1 MARSRHFCAVVAL
14 TLASSLIVASCG
26 DDAEPTRADAGTP
39 TTRRSSTSAGGSEA
53 LSSTSTS
60 TSTTTTPLE
69 DTIDL
74 ADAPPVLFV
83 GDNDANYFEDLLEKS
98 VVRVGPLAQYQSYL
112 ISPDAKMYAL
122 ASPGDAVR
130 PSRIELISIKTGKAV
145 SSFDVDADR
154 VTLSEW
160 SPDSTAVVARG
171 ANDWITYRTD
181 GSSQPVE
188 GSTGSVPGWATGDSL
203 TSAVECSQCS
213 RFQLIDSDD
222 HPVLVVVGL
231 SGDGPEAGI
240 YDPDDATIV
249 PFEGEWATARVQ
261 AAECT
266 RFTVLTASIDG
277 ESVQALYDVDTGAI
291 HTIEP
296 VRGGSDCP
304 VPSHDGRKVALAM
317 QAGGTVVVDAA
328 TGSPVLV
335 ARQGAPL
342 AWSADGD
349 ELLVQGN
356 GTFVVASDGSGGKEA
371 SVKIRAFCEV
381 GAAGKVLAEVTG
393 ATQADSGLVL
403 YDISR
408 NSATK
413 IGEASL
419 GRTCDVSKD
428 GGWVVTGTTIVDL
441 EEAAFTQLTRVDSKG
456 SYIRGEPIF
465 PDRSARS
472 PRVVAGG

>member
-1 MARSRHFCAVVAL
+1 
-14 TLASSLIVASCG
+14 
-26 DDAEPTRADAGTP
+26 
-39 TTRRSSTSAGGSEA
+39 
-53 LSSTSTS
+53 
-60 TSTTTTPLE
+60 
-69 DTIDL
+69 
-74 ADAPPVLFV
+74 
-83 GDNDANYFEDLLEKS
+83 
-98 VVRVGPLAQYQSYL
+98 
-112 ISPDAKMYAL
+112 
-122 ASPGDAVR
+122 
-130 PSRIELISIKTGKAV
+130 
-145 SSFDVDADR
+145 
-154 VTLSEW
+154 
-160 SPDSTAVVARG
+160 
-171 ANDWITYRTD
+171 
-181 GSSQPVE
+181 
-188 GSTGSVPGWATGDSL
+188 
-203 TSAVECSQCS
+203 
-213 RFQLIDSDD
+213 
-222 HPVLVVVGL
+222 
-231 SGDGPEAGI
+231 
-240 YDPDDATIV
+240 
-249 PFEGEWATARVQ
+249 
-261 AAECT
+261 
-266 RFTVLTASIDG
+266 
-277 ESVQALYDVDTGAI
+277 
-291 HTIEP
+291 
-296 VRGGSDCP
+296 
-304 VPSHDGRKVALAM
+304 
-317 QAGGTVVVDAA
+317 
-328 TGSPVLV
+328 VLV